1 MSHFPTIFILCIKG
15 EIIMR
20 RLSELL
26 PDESGV
32 VLYIDEKNRLRRRLY
47 DLGLVPGTKV
57 RCVVKSPLGDPKAY
71 LVRGAVVSLRC
82 EDSSG
87 IILE

>member
-1 MSHFPTIFILCIKG
+1 
-15 EIIMR
+15 MR

>member
-1 MSHFPTIFILCIKG
+1 
-15 EIIMR
+15 MR

-57 RCVVKSPLGDPKAY
+57 HCVVKSPLGDPKAY
-71 LVRGAVVSLRC
+71 LVRGAVISLRR
-82 EDSSG
+82 EDANSV
-87 IILE
+87 ILE